1 MFASWCLGCVVFRV
15 GKICVTKCW
24 RFGGV
29 LLRCGNKYVLLFCL
43 CEGGCFV
50 GVVGVEFG

>member
-1 MFASWCLGCVVFRV
+1 MIASWCLGCVVFRV
-15 GKICVTKCW
+15 GKICVSKCW

-29 LLRCGNKYVLLFCL
+29 LLSCGNKYVLLFCL

-50 GVVGVEFG
+50 GVVGVEYG